1 MSIGIRQDLVDC
13 EIAIC
18 DMQNLDYF
26 RENFDQTNFKDGYV
40 NWLYESEPVIDRVR
54 YYVVEDQGAYFA
66 RLFNPRMYGIVT
78 QDILAR
84 KLYPIVLD
92 KKSVDARANYQ
103 NKMLNTYIDRSSQIP
118 VSSLVSNNCVIGPQ
132 T

>member
-1 MSIGIRQDLVDC
+1 M
-13 EIAIC
+13 
-18 DMQNLDYF
+18 
-26 RENFDQTNFKDGYV
+26 
-40 NWLYESEPVIDRVR
+40 
-54 YYVVEDQGAYFA
+54 A

-103 NKMLNTYIDRSSQIP
+103 NKMLNTYIDRS
-118 VSSLVSNNCVIGPQ
+118 